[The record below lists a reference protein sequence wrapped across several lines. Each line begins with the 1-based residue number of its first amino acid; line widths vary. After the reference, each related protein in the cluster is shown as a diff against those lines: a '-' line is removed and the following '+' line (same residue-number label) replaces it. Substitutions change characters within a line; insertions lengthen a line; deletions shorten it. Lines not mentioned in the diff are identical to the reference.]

1 MLLNNTQNNIT
12 TVSQQPNNNNPK
24 QAYLSKYFS
33 FVKYHNTV
41 YNDLSQ
47 NHKKIK
53 TTNHSL
59 KNYNIVKLA
68 VTSNASRNSFKIINP
83 LPLQLKMKV
92 FFYSQKSVR
101 GRSSNGILCRTKGKV
116 LVKRNYPQ
124 VCKSFRLLYLS
135 FIASMFTIPIKLKLF
150 SLVMSSSGSISYVN
164 TNHNQVL
171 FQVSKLYSV
180 FDNQLSQ
187 KNYLYLSNF
196 IKIPQIFYILLQ
208 LPKYKFVNSL
218 ETYPMKGVQYVKS
231 PGSKAFINKIDIK
244 LNLTL
249 VKLPSGVHKVFSVYS
264 VGSIGSSPLTY
275 KNLRT
280 QAQAGFFKKLGKK
293 SLSRGVAKNPVDHPH
308 GGRNKA
314 IRYQRTP

>member
-1 MLLNNTQNNIT
+1 MLLRNIENISQK
-12 TVSQQPNNNNPK
+12 TVRPNHK
-24 QAYLSKYFS
+24 QTYLSKYFT
-33 FVKYHNTV
+33 FTKYHNTLSNNNFRQKHQQPETSN
-41 YNDLSQ
+41 YNLAD
-47 NHKKIK
+47 
-53 TTNHSL
+53 
-59 KNYNIVKLA
+59 YNIVKLP
-68 VTSNASRNSFKIINP
+68 VTSNASRKSFKVTNP
-83 LPLQLKMKV
+83 LPLQLKIKM
-92 FFYSQKSVR
+92 FFYSQKSIR
-101 GRSSNGILCRTKGKV
+101 GRSVNGILCRTKGKV
-116 LVKRNYPQ
+116 LIKRNYPQ
-124 VCKSFRLLYLS
+124 VCKSFRLLTLS
-135 FIASMFTIPIKLKLF
+135 FIASMFIIPIKLKVF
-150 SLVMSSSGSISYVN
+150 SLVMSSSGSMSYVN
-164 TNHNQVL
+164 TNNNHTL
-171 FQVSKLYSV
+171 FQVSKFYSV

-231 PGSKAFINKIDIK
+231 PGSKAFINKIDVK

-249 VKLPSGVHKVFSVYS
+249 VKLPSGVHKVFSAYS
-264 VGSIGSSPLTY
+264 VGSIGSSPLTQ

-280 QAQAGFFKKLGKK
+280 QSQAGFFKKVGKK